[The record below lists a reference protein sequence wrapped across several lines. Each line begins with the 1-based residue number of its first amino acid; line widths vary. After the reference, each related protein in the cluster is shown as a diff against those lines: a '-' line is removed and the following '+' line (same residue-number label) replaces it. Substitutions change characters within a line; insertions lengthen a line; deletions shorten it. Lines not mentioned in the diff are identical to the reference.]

1 MDPVVDLLDWVLVK
15 TRRAASVAVEAFQ
28 KQFHKALLPHIPAQH
43 MPVLVHDAYN
53 VVTQFHMI
61 VWRMVADE
69 CIMPI
74 RHTYLSLFSLVT
86 VMQHALEKIPS
97 TCMMN
102 IPPHS
107 LEHKDE
113 LSTFLDSF
121 GGSMV
126 LQVPAMPITSSMV
139 SPSGC
144 SLTGAPDVGG
154 SSVGRTQSN
163 PLPIFGGAPGTAV
176 SASTSTGISLF
187 SCGIAP
193 PPRFLPLPVSE
204 DIPSTSSAATSMPKV
219 SGALAGLPVSIP
231 ITLTDPIQV
240 GKHALV
246 SNMVGLDEEG
256 NTAVDE
262 ELREIVGEVTH

>member
-15 TRRAASVAVEAFQ
+15 TRRAANVAVEAFQ

-43 MPVLVHDAYN
+43 MPVLVHGAYN
-53 VVTQFHMI
+53 VVTQFCMI

-107 LEHKDE
+107 PEHKDE
-113 LSTFLDSF
+113 LSTFLDSL
-121 GGSMV
+121 GGST
-126 LQVPAMPITSSMV
+126 VPVMPITSSMV
-139 SPSGC
+139 SASGC

-154 SSVGRTQSN
+154 SSMGRTQSN

-187 SCGIAP
+187 SRGIAP

-204 DIPSTSSAATSMPKV
+204 DIPSTSSAPAATSMPKV

-256 NTAVDE
+256 DTAVDK